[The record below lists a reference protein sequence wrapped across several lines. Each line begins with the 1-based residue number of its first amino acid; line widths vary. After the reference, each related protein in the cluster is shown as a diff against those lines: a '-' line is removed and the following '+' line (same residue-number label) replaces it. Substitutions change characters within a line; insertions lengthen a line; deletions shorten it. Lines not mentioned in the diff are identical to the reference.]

1 MKPHYKAIGDY
12 GTLGIEIALCI
23 IFGAGGGHWLD
34 GKLRTEP
41 WLMILGFFFGLGAAG
56 KAVHQAWK
64 QMQREAERE
73 EREQGNP
80 TPLWEKRDEEK
91 KKADDE
97 ARAREN
103 ANANVSESE
112 DEDDHGQ
119 E

>member
-34 GKLRTEP
+34 GKFNTEP
-41 WLMILGFFFGLGAAG
+41 VLMILGFFFGLGAAG

-64 QMQREAERE
+64 QMQKEALRE
-73 EREQGNP
+73 EREEGNP
-80 TPLWEKRDEEK
+80 APRWEKRGESKD
-91 KKADDE
+91 
-97 ARAREN
+97 RA
-103 ANANVSESE
+103 SG
-112 DEDDHGQ
+112 DHGGGEDDHGQ